1 MRPKFWKKKKHNK
14 KSEAS
19 LALNMLEHIEDG
31 LEGKLTCFSV
41 PNQIVHA

>member
-19 LALNMLEHIEDG
+19 LALNMSEHIDDG
-31 LEGKLTCFSV
+31 LECNLTCFSV
-41 PNQIVHA
+41 PYQILHG